1 MKKLIAICTVALMG
15 GCSLF
20 SPYVKMSNGYGYT
33 DIRLAPDVIR
43 VTFVADDRVGRG
55 DHIDELVLMR
65 SAEAT
70 LANGYRYFVVTSEE
84 RETTVSSYDEPAV
97 STTTEVVTRK
107 KGGAREATS
116 STATTVAKTTETK
129 RPRVMQL
136 IRCYAEAPKDAGGRV
151 VHDAQ
156 EIWSRLAPK
165 YDVKRAP
172 ER

>member
-1 MKKLIAICTVALMG
+1 MKKLIATCVVALLS
-15 GCSLF
+15 GCGLF
-20 SPYVKMSNGYGYT
+20 APYTKLANGYGYT
-33 DIRLAPDVIR
+33 DIRLAPDVAR
-43 VTFVADDRVGRG
+43 VTFKSVDQGRG
-55 DHIDELVLMR
+55 VHIEELVLMR
-65 SAEAT
+65 SAEVT

-84 RETTVSSYDEPAV
+84 RETTNSSYDEPAV

-107 KGGAREATS
+107 NGEREATS
-116 STATTVAKTTETK
+116 STASTAAKSTEVK
-129 RPRVMQL
+129 QPRITQL

-165 YDVKRAP
+165 YDVKRVP